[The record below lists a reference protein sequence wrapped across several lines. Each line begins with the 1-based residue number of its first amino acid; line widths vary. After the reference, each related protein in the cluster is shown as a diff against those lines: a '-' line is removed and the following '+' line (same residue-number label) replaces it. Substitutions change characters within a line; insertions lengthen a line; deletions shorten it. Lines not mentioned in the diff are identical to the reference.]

1 MSDAA
6 EAIIGLYR
14 RHAHAWAKKR
24 GRAAQQLMEADWLD
38 RFIGLM
44 QRQPAVLDI
53 GCGSGEPMSRYLVER
68 GCAVTG
74 IDSSPEMIALCKGA
88 LPGQSWR
95 VADMRSLSLSARFDG
110 LLAWDSFF
118 HLCPDDQRRMFPIFR
133 DHASPRAALMFTS
146 GPSYGVAM
154 GVFEGEPLYHA
165 SLDADE
171 YRTLL
176 DENGFAVVTHVVE
189 DETCGRHTI
198 CLAQLI

>member
-1 MSDAA
+1 MNDAS
-6 EAIIGLYR
+6 EAIIGIYQ

-24 GRAAQQLMEADWLD
+24 WRGTEQFTEAEWLD
-38 RFIGLM
+38 LLIGLM
-44 QRQPAVLDI
+44 PPQATVLDI

-74 IDSSPEMIALCKGA
+74 IDSSPELIALCKGA
-88 LPGQSWR
+88 LSRQSWR
-95 VADMRSLSLSARFDG
+95 VADMRSLSLGVTFDG

-118 HLCPDDQRRMFPIFR
+118 HLRPEDQRSMFPIFH

-146 GPSYGVAM
+146 GPGYGVAM
-154 GVFEGEPLYHA
+154 GAFEGEPMYHA

-176 DENGFAVVTHVVE
+176 DENGFAVVAHAVE
-189 DETCGRHTI
+189 DKTCGLHTI
-198 CLAQLI
+198 WLAQRI